1 MFRIV
6 PLTSRLPFRARLR
19 VELHAER
26 DLVLDRGCVLL
37 HCQLRVVIA
46 DEQWRMRT
54 AQRFTVVVGSAMK
67 PADQLPGS
75 WWQPWLPFPGWQ
87 VSSVWLS
94 EADPLADELAFADAL
109 WSSSLVRRWVP
120 DSPCPCVVDCRHAA
134 RSHAALFC
142 ALAQDF
148 GAGSVDPPLHAEG
161 PRATAIAMASPQL
174 SRVQLICRA
183 QMLFLLVVRV
193 MGEALAGRER
203 LEEAQLDG
211 SIALWFCAAC
221 RQ

>member
-1 MFRIV
+1 MSW
-6 PLTSRLPFRARLR
+6 LS
-19 VELHAER
+19 
-26 DLVLDRGCVLL
+26 
-37 HCQLRVVIA
+37 
-46 DEQWRMRT
+46 RMRSG
-54 AQRFTVVVGSAMK
+54 V
-67 PADQLPGS
+67 PPWPGGGYQTRRAHVS
-75 WWQPWLPFPGWQ
+75 WIVHG
-87 VSSVWLS
+87 
-94 EADPLADELAFADAL
+94 
-109 WSSSLVRRWVP
+109 
-120 DSPCPCVVDCRHAA
+120 HAA

-148 GAGSVDPPLHAEG
+148 RAGSVDPPLHAEG

-183 QMLFLLVVRV
+183 QLLFLLVVCV
-193 MGEALAGRER
+193 LGDTFAGRER